1 MRGNP
6 YGISH
11 AEKSIVSQII
21 HPAAIVS
28 KHAEIGRDVEIGPYC
43 MVDEHVKIGDGC
55 RLISH
60 VVISGHT
67 TIGPDNRIFPFVSI
81 GHEPQDLK
89 YHGEPSEVVIG
100 SGNTIRENV
109 TINPGT
115 EGGGMLTRIGDNNL
129 LMAYSHVA
137 HDCLLGSG
145 IIMANAVTLAGHVVV
160 DDGAIVG
167 GMSAIHQFIRIGRYS
182 MIGGMSGVVKD
193 IPPYCLTAGGYRPGL
208 AGLNVVGL
216 RRHGFSNE
224 RIRMLKEIY
233 RILLQ
238 GSGKMD
244 ERMREAE
251 SAAGDDADALHLIE
265 FVRTAERGMTTHRR
279 DTQ

>member
-1 MRGNP
+1 MSQM
-6 YGISH
+6 IHSS
-11 AEKSIVSQII
+11 AVVSD
-21 HPAAIVS
+21 
-28 KHAEIGRDVEIGPYC
+28 HAEIGRDVEIGPC
-43 MVDEHVKIGDGC
+43 CIVDEHVKIGDRC
-55 RLISH
+55 KLISH
-60 VVISGHT
+60 VVISGRT
-67 TIGPDNRIFPFVSI
+67 TIGSDNRIFPFASI

-89 YHGEPSEVVIG
+89 YHGEPSEVIIG

-115 EGGGMLTRIGDNNL
+115 EGGGMLTRIGDNNM

-145 IIMANAVTLAGHVVV
+145 IVMANAVTLAGHVDI
-160 DDGAIVG
+160 DDGAIIG

-193 IPPYCLTAGGYRPGL
+193 IPPFCLTAGGYRPGL
-208 AGLNVVGL
+208 AGLNVIGL
-216 RRHGFSNE
+216 RRGGFSNE

-238 GSGKMD
+238 GSGKVD
-244 ERMREAE
+244 ERISDAE
-251 SAAGDDADALHLIE
+251 SIAGDDADALHLIE
-265 FVRTAERGMTTHRR
+265 FVRSAERGMTTHRR
-279 DTQ
+279 DSSQ

>member
-1 MRGNP
+1 
-6 YGISH
+6 
-11 AEKSIVSQII
+11 VSELI
-21 HPAAIVS
+21 HPTAVVS
-28 KHAEIGRDVEIGPYC
+28 EQAHIGTDVEIGPYC
-43 MVDEHVKIGDGC
+43 VIDQNVKIGNGC
-55 RLISH
+55 KLTSH

-67 TIGPDNRIFPFVSI
+67 SIGSDNRIFPFASI

-115 EGGGMLTRIGDNNL
+115 EGGGMQTRIGDNNM

-145 IIMANAVTLAGHVVV
+145 IVMANAATLAGHVEV
-160 DDGAIVG
+160 DDGAIIG

-193 IPPYCLTAGGYRPGL
+193 VPPFCLTAGGYRPGL
-208 AGLNVVGL
+208 AGLNLVGL
-216 RRHGFSNE
+216 RRRGFSNE
-224 RIRMLKEIY
+224 RIKVLKEIY

-238 GSGKMD
+238 GSGKID
-244 ERMREAE
+244 ERMSEAE
-251 SAAGDDADALHLIE
+251 TIAGDDTDAIHLVE

-279 DTQ
+279 DAS

>member
-1 MRGNP
+1 VTQV
-6 YGISH
+6 IHST
-11 AEKSIVSQII
+11 AVVSEQ
-21 HPAAIVS
+21 
-28 KHAEIGRDVEIGPYC
+28 AEIGTDVEIGPYC
-43 MVDEHVKIGDGC
+43 VIDKHVKVGNGC
-55 RLISH
+55 KLISH

-67 TIGPDNRIFPFVSI
+67 TLGSDNRIFPFASI

-115 EGGGMLTRIGDNNL
+115 EGGGMLTLIGDDNM

-145 IIMANAVTLAGHVVV
+145 IVMANGATLAGHVKV
-160 DDGAIVG
+160 DDGAIIG
-167 GMSAIHQFIRIGRYS
+167 GMSAIHQFLRIGRYS

-193 IPPYCLTAGGYRPGL
+193 IPPFCLTAGGYRPGL
-208 AGLNVVGL
+208 AGLNLVGL
-216 RRHGFSNE
+216 RRRGFSND
-224 RIRMLKEIY
+224 RIKVLKEIY

-238 GSGKMD
+238 GSGKLG
-244 ERMREAE
+244 ERMNEAE
-251 SAAGDDADALHLIE
+251 SIAGDDADAMHLVE

-279 DTQ
+279 DAS

>member
-1 MRGNP
+1 M
-6 YGISH
+6 
-11 AEKSIVSQII
+11 I
-21 HPAAIVS
+21 HPSAVVS
-28 KHAEIGRDVEIGPYC
+28 DRAEIGRDVEIGPYC
-43 MVDEHVKIGDGC
+43 IVDEHVKIGSGC
-55 RLISH
+55 KLISH

-67 TIGPDNRIFPFVSI
+67 TIGSDNRIFPFASI

-89 YHGEPSEVVIG
+89 YHGEPSEVIIG
-100 SGNTIRENV
+100 GGNTIRENV

-115 EGGGMLTRIGDNNL
+115 EGGGMLTRIGDNNM

-145 IIMANAVTLAGHVVV
+145 IVMANAVTLAGHVEV
-160 DDGAIVG
+160 DDGAIIG

-208 AGLNVVGL
+208 AGLNLIGL
-216 RRHGFSNE
+216 RRHGFSRE
-224 RIRMLKEIY
+224 RIIMLKEIY

-238 GSGKMD
+238 GSGKID
-244 ERMREAE
+244 ERMSEAE
-251 SAAGDDADALHLIE
+251 SIAGDDADALHLIE

-279 DTQ
+279 DSSQ

>member
-1 MRGNP
+1 M
-6 YGISH
+6 
-11 AEKSIVSQII
+11 I
-21 HPAAIVS
+21 HPSAVVS
-28 KHAEIGRDVEIGPYC
+28 EHAEIGSDVEIGPYC
-43 MVDEHVKIGDGC
+43 IVDEHVKIGDRC
-55 RLISH
+55 KLISH

-67 TIGPDNRIFPFVSI
+67 SIGSDNRIFPFSSI

-89 YHGEPSEVVIG
+89 YHGEPSEVIIG
-100 SGNTIRENV
+100 NRNTIRENV

-115 EGGGMLTRIGDNNL
+115 EGGGMLTRIGNDNL

-145 IIMANAVTLAGHVVV
+145 IVMANAVTLAGHVEI
-160 DDGAIVG
+160 DDGAIIG

-208 AGLNVVGL
+208 AGLNLIGL
-216 RRHGFSNE
+216 RRRGFSNE
-224 RIRMLKEIY
+224 RIRILKEIY

-238 GSGKMD
+238 GSGKIG
-244 ERMREAE
+244 ERMSEAE
-251 SAAGDDADALHLIE
+251 SIAGDDADVLHLIE

-279 DTQ
+279 DASQ